1 MGKGADEKSN
11 SLPLPNGEIVM
22 PQKYSLSQGEQLV
35 KLARKSIAY
44 YLHTGSTLKDEAPKE
59 FSEKRG
65 LFTTIHSFPSME
77 LRGCIGFP
85 FPVMPLWNAVIESAV
100 SAAFSDPRF
109 PALEARELNSIIVE
123 LSILTQPEEIKEEKA
138 KITKILR
145 KGTDGLIVRKGN
157 NSGLLLPQVW
167 PELDCTAEEFL
178 RHTCMKAWLPENTW
192 KEKECKI
199 LKFQCQIFKEEK
211 PKGKIVE
218 EK

>member
-1 MGKGADEKSN
+1 
-11 SLPLPNGEIVM
+11 M
-22 PQKYSLSQGEQLV
+22 PQKYSLKQGEQLV

-44 YLHTGSTLKDEAPKE
+44 YLHTGSALKDQAPEE
-59 FSEKRG
+59 FREKRG

-109 PALEARELNSIIVE
+109 HPLEAKELNSIIVE
-123 LSILTQPEEIKEEKA
+123 LSILTQPEEIKEEKG
-138 KITKILR
+138 KIAGSLR

-167 PELDCTAEEFL
+167 PELDCRAEEFL
-178 RHTCMKAWLPENTW
+178 AHTCMKAWLPENSW
-192 KEKECKI
+192 KDKDCKV
-199 LKFQCQIFKEEK
+199 LKFQCQIFKEKK
-211 PKGKIVE
+211 PEGKVNE